1 MTKQTISL
9 FSKTEPII
17 ENYRHHPIPLQ
28 YLDDIYDQFLT
39 PTFGQLLLPRQ
50 TIAEIGRVNPN
61 SFLFITNSQSQI
73 EALGSATGVF
83 ALIPLL
89 PFASQQMRTGQ
100 LMGLQLRPEHVAPVS
115 ESASSA
121 YLAMGIALTSNKR
134 KRVASIVYTSI
145 LLLDFDLV
153 FSLPMSAEGLAV
165 NRRFGFVPVDPQQPF
180 QVGVLQ
186 EWRNPFQKLEIKES

>member
-17 ENYRHHPIPLQ
+17 ENYRHYPIPLQ

-50 TIAEIGRVNPN
+50 SIAEIGRVNPH
-61 SFLFITNSQSQI
+61 SFLFITNCQSPI
-73 EALGSATGVF
+73 EALGSASGIL

-100 LMGLQLRPEHVAPVS
+100 LTGLQLRPEHVTPVG

-121 YLAMGIALTSNKR
+121 YVAMGIVLTPNKR
-134 KRVASIVYTSI
+134 ERVASIVYTSI
-145 LLLDFDLV
+145 LLLHFDLV

-165 NRRFGFVPVDPQQPF
+165 NRRLGFVPVDPQQPF
-180 QVGVLQ
+180 QMGILQ
-186 EWRNPFQKLEIKES
+186 EWRNPFQKSETKES